1 MFHGDMKTPLQN
13 YENAIFLYLAYYGF
27 DEPKNLEAVILILA
41 HIDNFISTL
50 EVVIERKA
58 ESASGVENALT
69 QVSNSVIHIECPIY

>member
-58 ESASGVENALT
+58 ESVENALT